1 MNLFRAQIDLM
12 MKETREKQMIIG
24 EVVDEILD
32 NTIHTSQQVNIFI
45 YNRGCVCVC
54 MKCLKSVLIFNK
66 KSCLNMKC
74 ISRCMVSK
82 TIRLGMRV
90 CPAATT

>member
-45 YNRGCVCVC
+45 YNRDCVCVC
-54 MKCLKSVLIFNK
+54 VGN
-66 KSCLNMKC
+66 
-74 ISRCMVSK
+74 
-82 TIRLGMRV
+82 
-90 CPAATT
+90 A